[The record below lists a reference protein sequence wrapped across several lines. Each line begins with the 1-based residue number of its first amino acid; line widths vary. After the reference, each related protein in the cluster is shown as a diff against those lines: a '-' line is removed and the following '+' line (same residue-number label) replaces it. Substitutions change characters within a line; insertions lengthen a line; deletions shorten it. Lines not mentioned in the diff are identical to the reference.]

1 MSRLLPLSNS
11 CLSVQ
16 GFYRLESGLGCRVSS
31 LGVSPRSAQ
40 SNLFLYHNFSM
51 MKCVQARGARYQ
63 TGLHWKVTSCFLSCI
78 SSWSKKLFTVQL
90 GLKRHRSHV
99 CVTVTVLD
107 HNGSAHTECFWTVLT
122 DLFFFVPSQ
131 LLLTHISVSIC
142 PHWHTV
148 THWAALGFKTVQM
161 AFYTGNIAKGRLA
174 IYKECRLL
182 QEVQEKLFR
191 CVPPELLTISWCLF
205 ILIS

>member
-1 MSRLLPLSNS
+1 MCR
-11 CLSVQ
+11 
-16 GFYRLESGLGCRVSS
+16 GFYRFYRLESGLGCRVSS

-78 SSWSKKLFTVQL
+78 SSWSKKLFAVQL
-90 GLKRHRSHV
+90 GLKRHV

-107 HNGSAHTECFWTVLT
+107 QNGSAHTECFWTVLT

-161 AFYTGNIAKGRLA
+161 AFYTGNIAKGGLA
-174 IYKECRLL
+174 IYKERRLL

-191 CVPPELLTISWCLF
+191 CVPPELLTISWYLF